1 MKKDMNNVEK
11 SLMIP
16 EKENIFKKIFKW
28 VQNLF
33 NKKENNKYFEEP
45 IAPQIQNITIPKSVK
60 IPIRLEEEEEIDENS
75 MEYLYKLSDAEL
87 DDLEKLYDT
96 QMEDA
101 KNEIARLDN
110 ILEEYKQS
118 IKKLQGKIAEDN
130 I

>member
-1 MKKDMNNVEK
+1 MEKDINNVEK

-33 NKKENNKYFEEP
+33 NKKENNQYLEEP
-45 IAPQIQNITIPKSVK
+45 VVPQIQNITIPKSVK
-60 IPIRLEEEEEIDENS
+60 MPVRLEESEELDENS

-87 DDLEKLYDT
+87 DDLEKIYDT
-96 QMEDA
+96 QMEEA

-110 ILEEYKQS
+110 ILEDYKQS
-118 IKKLQGKIAEDN
+118 IKKLQGKIAEDSV
-130 I
+130 